1 MKTTR
6 NIFLFALF
14 ALVVAA
20 GFLAVPAT
28 HAQQQTVYAIT
39 GAKVFPISG
48 PPMEGA
54 TVVIRDGKIAAV
66 GKGAAI
72 PSGAKVIDGKGLEV
86 YPGMFN
92 AVTEMGMN
100 EIGEGVPGSVD
111 THELGD
117 YNPQLVAATA
127 VNPASEHIPVTRAD
141 GITHVIAAPGLGG
154 GGGGFGGAGAV
165 IPGQAS
171 LFNLAGWTMDQMQIK
186 RSAAMVVNWPNLPN
200 TAGGGRGGA
209 GGGRGAAA
217 AAAGGAAGR
226 EEYDKRI
233 AELTNWLD
241 AARHYDMAMQNK
253 IGERDLKLE
262 ALVPVIKGDMPLFV
276 VANQAN
282 QIREAVAYCDKQKVK
297 MILATGTAAGE
308 VKDLLKEK
316 NVPVILRP
324 TLTLVRGEDSPYD
337 ENLTLPGQ
345 LSAAGVK
352 VAFGSYGN
360 EFARRLSQWAGV
372 AVAFGMS
379 HDDAM
384 KALTINPA
392 EMFGVG
398 KELGTIEPGKMA
410 NIIVTT
416 GDPLELNTEV
426 KYLFIKGQLTSTDN
440 KHKELF
446 EKYSKR
452 P

>member
-200 TAGGGRGGA
+200 TAGSGRGGA

-217 AAAGGAAGR
+217 AAAGGGAGR

>member
-14 ALVVAA
+14 ALVVA

-48 PPMEGA
+48 PPIEGA
-54 TVVIRDGKIAAV
+54 TVVIRDGKISAV
-66 GKGAAI
+66 GKGAAV
-72 PSGAKVIDGKGLEV
+72 PGGAKVIDGRGLEV
-86 YPGMFN
+86 YPGLFN

-141 GITHVIAAPGLGG
+141 GITEVIAAPGLGGGG

-171 LFNLAGWTMDQMQIK
+171 LFNLAGWTMDQMQIE

-200 TAGGGRGGA
+200 PAGGGRGGA

-217 AAAGGAAGR
+217 PAGGAAGR

-233 AELTNWLD
+233 AELTAWLD
-241 AARHYDMAMQNK
+241 AARHYAMVPVAP
-253 IGERDLKLE
+253 GSRDLKLE
-262 ALVPVIKGDMPLFV
+262 ALVPVVKGDMPLFV

-316 NVPVILRP
+316 NIPVILRP

-372 AVAFGMS
+372 AVAYGMS

-398 KELGTIEPGKMA
+398 KDLGTIEPGKMA

>member
-1 MKTTR
+1 MKITLKT
-6 NIFLFALF
+6 IYFGMIAFVLAATIAL
-14 ALVVAA
+14 APTVQ
-20 GFLAVPAT
+20 
-28 HAQQQTVYAIT
+28 AQQTYAIT
-39 GAKVFPISG
+39 GAKVYPISG

-66 GKGAAI
+66 GKGVAV

-92 AVTEMGMN
+92 AVTELGMN
-100 EIGEGVPGSVD
+100 EIGAVEATVD
-111 THELGD
+111 TAELGD

-127 VNPASEHIPVTRAD
+127 VNPASAHIPVTRAE

-154 GGGGFGGAGAV
+154 RGGGGSV
-165 IPGQAS
+165 ITGQAS
-171 LFNLAGWTMDQMQIK
+171 LFDLAGWTMDEMQVK
-186 RSAAMVVNWPNLPN
+186 RSAAMVVNWPVLPGGG
-200 TAGGGRGGA
+200 GGGRGG
-209 GGGRGAAA
+209 GGGGGGGAAA
-217 AAAGGAAGR
+217 APSRAD
-226 EEYDKRI
+226 YDRHI
-233 AELTNWLD
+233 AELTEWLER
-241 AARHYDMAMQNK
+241 ARHYGAAMQANK
-253 IGERDLKLE
+253 NSVERDLKLE
-262 ALVPVIKGDMPLFV
+262 ALVPVVKGDLPVFV

-282 QIREAVAYCDKQKVK
+282 QIREAVAYCDKQKLK

-308 VKDLLKEK
+308 VKELLKEK

-324 TLTLVRGEDSPYD
+324 TLTLLRNEDDPYD
-337 ENLTLPGQ
+337 ANLTLPGK
-345 LSAAGVK
+345 LSTLGIK

-360 EFARRLSQWAGV
+360 EFARRLSQQAGV

-379 HDDAM
+379 HDDAL

-398 KELGTIEPGKMA
+398 KELGTIETGKIA

-416 GDPLELNTEV
+416 GDPMELNTEV
-426 KYLFIKGQLTSTDN
+426 RFLFIHGRLTSTDN
-440 KHKELF
+440 KHRQLYE
-446 EKYSKR
+446 EYRKR

>member
-6 NIFLFALF
+6 RTFFFAIV
-14 ALVVAA
+14 ALVAA
-20 GFLAVPAT
+20 VCLMLPT
-28 HAQQQTVYAIT
+28 LQAQQQPTTYAIT
-39 GAKVFPISG
+39 NGKVFPISG
-48 PPMEGA
+48 PPIDGA
-54 TVVIRDGKIAAV
+54 TIVIRDGKITAV

-72 PSGAKVIDGKGLEV
+72 PAGAKVIDARGMEV

-154 GGGGFGGAGAV
+154 GGGGFGGGGSV

-171 LFNLAGWTMDQMQIK
+171 LFNLAGWTMDEMAIK
-186 RSAAMVVNWPNLPN
+186 RSAAMVVNWPTLPN
-200 TAGGGRGGA
+200 AAGGGRGGA
-209 GGGRGAAA
+209 GRGAAA
-217 AAAGGAAGR
+217 AGAAGGGR
-226 EEYDKRI
+226 EEYDRRI
-233 AELTNWLD
+233 AELTQWLD
-241 AARHYDMAMQNK
+241 AARHYMQVK
-253 IGERDLKLE
+253 EPAADRDLKLE
-262 ALVPVIKGDMPLFV
+262 ALVPVVKGDEPLFV

-282 QIREAVAYCDKQKVK
+282 QIREAVAFGDKQKVK
-297 MILATGTAAGE
+297 IIIATGPAAGE

-345 LSAAGVK
+345 LSSAGIK

-398 KELGTIEPGKMA
+398 SELGTLEPGKMA

-416 GDPLELNTEV
+416 GDPLELNTDV
-426 KYLFIKGQLTSTDN
+426 KYLFIKGRLTSTDN
-440 KHKELF
+440 KHKELY
-446 EKYSKR
+446 EKYIKR
-452 P
+452 Q